1 MFTLAGA
8 RILPL
13 HWGYTSTKMFLLWE
27 KSKIAHV
34 GSKNLLFKI
43 SIYDISIF
51 QEGDPGIPC
60 GAYSVTGASMS
71 RLQVDIFNIIIII
84 ITLVVIIITICRVED
99 EWTQDFRRLSSP
111 MCLTTDMHSGKLL
124 HYQ

>member
-13 HWGYTSTKMFLLWE
+13 HGGYTSTKMFLLWE
-27 KSKIAHV
+27 KLKITHV

-71 RLQVDIFNIIIII
+71 RLQVDIFNTIIII
-84 ITLVVIIITICRVED
+84 IIITICRVED
-99 EWTQDFRRLSSP
+99 EWTQDFRLLSSP

-124 HYQ
+124 H

>member
-27 KSKIAHV
+27 KLKITHV

-71 RLQVDIFNIIIII
+71 RLQVATHQDHHHYY
-84 ITLVVIIITICRVED
+84 RHYQHHR
-99 EWTQDFRRLSSP
+99 QDF
-111 MCLTTDMHSGKLL
+111 TIIKEYTK
-124 HYQ
+124 